1 MKAGIDYSRSWDMD
15 QSEDMPKEMSAEG
28 KAESESAGEIKR
40 ARTMALYNPIPAK
53 HNCLTVNRSL
63 FIFAE
68 NNIIRKYAKRI
79 IEWPYPL
86 MSFSSFT
93 NDRITNRMQLSQI
106 YLPVWWLLL
115 FFYLFNAFDC
125 SWLSFYCQAF
135 GETISVTFSKARK
148 KERIKKYNNQ
158 MLAKHQV
165 LY

>member
-1 MKAGIDYSRSWDMD
+1 MD

-86 MSFSSFT
+86 ISFSSFT
-93 NDRITNRMQLSQI
+93 HDRITNRMQLSQI
-106 YLPVWWLLL
+106 YLPGLMVVVVVVFL
-115 FFYLFNAFDC
+115 FLI
-125 SWLSFYCQAF
+125 L
-135 GETISVTFSKARK
+135 I
-148 KERIKKYNNQ
+148 
-158 MLAKHQV
+158 
-165 LY
+165 